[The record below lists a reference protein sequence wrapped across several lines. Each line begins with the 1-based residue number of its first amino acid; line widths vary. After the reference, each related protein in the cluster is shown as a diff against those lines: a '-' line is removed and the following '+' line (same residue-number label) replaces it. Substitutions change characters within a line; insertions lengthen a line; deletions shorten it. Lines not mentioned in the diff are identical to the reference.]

1 MEEHI
6 MNESVI
12 KAGSSE
18 LIRVWIA
25 TEPINKE
32 IFVVDIKREKRVC
45 CRKVWKKK
53 IAMYVI

>member
-1 MEEHI
+1 

-18 LIRVWIA
+18 LIWVWIA
-25 TEPINKE
+25 IEPINKE

-53 IAMYVI
+53 IAVYVI